1 MRSYP
6 IGLALAEA
14 GVDSVQVSAGAEHH
28 LVDRLLGAGSEVE
41 LLGQVGLGSREP
53 HHLAVQA
60 VGPALGGLQVG
71 LGTHV
76 HVAVDHEEDEA
87 KDDEELDERD
97 EEEKVAQ
104 IVPAAPGAAPG
115 P

>member
-1 MRSYP
+1 M
-6 IGLALAEA
+6 
-14 GVDSVQVSAGAEHH
+14 
-28 LVDRLLGAGSEVE
+28 
-41 LLGQVGLGSREP
+41 
-53 HHLAVQA
+53 
-60 VGPALGGLQVG
+60 
-71 LGTHV
+71 

-104 IVPAAPGAAPG
+104 IVPAAPGAAPS